1 MAKNSGFYTAKQG
14 LDFKSKERC
23 FPTGLKLLDL
33 AFGKFDPITKLPG
46 LPQATVVEA
55 FGPNAS
61 LKSALWE
68 NLAANIHKADKKYRV
83 LALLAEEPQFT
94 RFKDAGM
101 DIDRTDC
108 WTYYNPNDP
117 SSISSSEEGLNL
129 AIESISDPENNYALV
144 VIDSLKALT
153 TGDQAF
159 SKKGEFKDL
168 AEIDPIAA
176 RAKLINKFFS
186 RFAVCNKSR
195 AILFCT
201 NQKTDRIGANYL
213 TGWNFKTETS
223 GGREKE
229 HWAEVRIACNSTL
242 PDVTDKVEKG
252 LYENK
257 IYDVISPVYYLEKNK
272 LGYPFRKVKADFC
285 LKEKRFKNEVNCLSA
300 AEYLGIIQRNGN
312 SNWNIKGVNQK
323 GREVAENYLRDNP
336 KVQDEIWKEI
346 YPRHVELFGTAKAKS
361 SKEEIEK

>member
-1 MAKNSGFYTAKQG
+1 MAKNSGFYTGKQG
-14 LDFKSKERC
+14 LAFKSKERC

-33 AFGKFDPITKLPG
+33 SFGKFDPVTKLPG

-68 NLAANIHKADKKYRV
+68 NLAANIHRADKKLRV
-83 LALLAEEPQFT
+83 LALLAEEPQFL
-94 RFKDAGM
+94 RFEQAGM
-101 DIDRTDC
+101 DIDRIDC

-117 SSISSSEEGLNL
+117 TNIVSSEEGMDM
-129 AIESISDPENNYALV
+129 AIEAISDPDNNYALV

-159 SKKGEFKDL
+159 AKAGDLKGL
-168 AEIDPIAA
+168 AEVDPLAA
-176 RAKLINKFFS
+176 RARLINKFFS

-201 NQKTDRIGANYL
+201 NQKTDKIGPSYL
-213 TGWNFKTETS
+213 TGGNFKTETS

-229 HWAEVRIACNSTL
+229 HWAEVRISCNSTI
-242 PDVTDKVEKG
+242 PDATDKVEKG

-257 IYDVISPVYYLEKNK
+257 IYDVIKPIYYLEKNK
-272 LGYPFRKVKADFC
+272 LGYPFRKVMAEFC
-285 LKEKRFKNEVNCLSA
+285 LKEKRFKNEVNCLAA

-336 KVQDEIWKEI
+336 KIQDEIWKEI
-346 YPRHVELFGTAKAKS
+346 YPRHVELFGTSKAKS